1 MRPLAL
7 GLRAPYRLKRTIAL
21 LAQASLNLDFTRPP
35 LDSRVTFTRASGGTS
50 FRPVSF
56 GPNLVPYGT
65 FDTLTG
71 WVPQGSVTATGGKL
85 TGTTPAGSN
94 VFASGPNLFGV
105 VAGKLYQLQYE
116 YDVVTGSTHSI
127 YINNPTYDTSLN
139 PAFATTAGRRTH
151 VFVAKNTGLVSL
163 DVVGGGGSSVG
174 TFDNIEV
181 REVIIDRP
189 GDPIQLFTAPVNIPR
204 FDYDPVTRQCKG
216 LLVEE
221 ERTNA
226 LADSQ
231 ELHLWSASAGATTKS
246 ANVALAPDGTI
257 TADSFVAT
265 AMPGH
270 HEVYKSLVVG
280 SVGTLVSYSIFVK
293 ALGSYTKA
301 RLADTG
307 NGTFSASFDL
317 ITGAVSNTGGARFVS
332 AGMEKLLDGWWRCHV
347 VHTSDGTATARSV
360 CGYPDNAALDLY
372 GATFTGDGVSG
383 VYVWGA
389 QVEAGAF
396 PSSYIPTMGASA
408 TRAADGVV
416 VNTLTPWYN
425 QSEGTLFA
433 DVASSKGTALQYATA
448 ASFVGSALG
457 VNYIVAGFNATNAS
471 TLITGGSTMVSSAAS
486 AGQAVKI
493 ALGLSSGFQSMVING
508 GSSVNRAASAP
519 LDQMT
524 ALRIGYWEGN
534 PGHLN
539 GCIRRVAYWPRRMS
553 TLDLQG
559 LTR

>member
-7 GLRAPYRLKRTIAL
+7 GLRAPYRLKRSIAL
-21 LAQASLNLDFTRPP
+21 LAQASLNIDFTRGGPI
-35 LDSRVTFTRASGGTS
+35 DSRVTFTRASGGTS
-50 FRPVSF
+50 FRPVSY
-56 GPNLVPYGT
+56 GPERVPDPS
-65 FDTLTG
+65 FDDTSKWLKGTG
-71 WVPQGSVTATGGKL
+71 WSVTGGNGVATAAALNANLFPLPSLYTTVGNIYL
-85 TGTTPAGSN
+85 ATVVVTAVTGTLRLN
-94 VFASGPNLFGV
+94 VWD
-105 VAGKLYQLQYE
+105 
-116 YDVVTGSTHSI
+116 DVSVIVTSRDITAPG
-127 YINNPTYDTSLN
+127 TYTL
-139 PAFATTAGRRTH
+139 PFVATTTRCSAYMSSGTAGLHAT
-151 VFVAKNTGLVSL
+151 VASL
-163 DVVGGGGSSVG
+163 
-174 TFDNIEV
+174 TMT
-181 REVIIDRP
+181 EVILDRP
-189 GDPIQLFTAPVNIPR
+189 GDPVRLFLAPAMVPR
-204 FDYDPVTRQCKG
+204 REYDSVTGVCKG
-216 LLVEE
+216 ILVEE
-221 ERTNA
+221 QRQNL
-226 LADSQ
+226 LADSTL
-231 ELHLWSASAGATTKS
+231 LHLWAASAGATTKS
-246 ANVALAPDGTI
+246 TDIAIAPDGTM

-265 AMPGH
+265 AIPGH
-270 HEVYKSLVVG
+270 HEVYKSLNAG
-280 SVGTLVSYSIFVK
+280 AAGTLVSYSIFVK
-293 ALGSYTKA
+293 SLGSYTKA

-307 NGTFSASFDL
+307 NGTFAVSFDL
-317 ITGAVSNTGGARFVS
+317 VSGAVSNTSGARFIS